1 MANTY
6 TQIHIQAV
14 FAVKYRI
21 GIIQKNWKDELFKYI
36 TGIIR
41 ENDHRLLAIN
51 GMPDHV
57 HVFFGMRPAQS
68 LSDLLQVIKANSSKW
83 INERGFVK
91 GRFEWQQGF
100 GAFSYSKSQISDVIS
115 YIQNQETHHQKR
127 TFLDE
132 YRNLLEEFDVEYD
145 SRYIF
150 KELE

>member
-1 MANTY
+1 M
-6 TQIHIQAV
+6 
-14 FAVKYRI
+14 
-21 GIIQKNWKDELFKYI
+21 QKNWKDALFKYI
-36 TGIIR
+36 TGIIS
-41 ENDHRLLAIN
+41 ENDHRLLATN

-57 HVFFGMRPAQS
+57 HVFFGMKPAQS

-100 GAFSYSKSQISDVIS
+100 GAFSYSKSQISDVIA

-132 YRNLLEEFDVEYD
+132 YRNLLEEFDVDYD
-145 SRYIF
+145 LRYIF
-150 KELE
+150 RELE